1 MSSNGAGAAAAA
13 AAAAN
18 KRGITWKNLEGK
30 GNLANVREFEK
41 NNYAP
46 SRHGSQK
53 TRTKKNIP
61 NIGTFMSNNSRRAKV
76 NSNAKIALEKAAQT
90 RALVN
95 SNAEDPENVAARVQ
109 AARAAAMEAELA
121 AALAASAAGSTR
133 ARRTMRRRRGGRR
146 NARRHH

>member
-1 MSSNGAGAAAAA
+1 MSSAAA
-13 AAAAN
+13 
-18 KRGITWKNLEGK
+18 KRGITWKNTEGK

-61 NIGTFMSNNSRRAKV
+61 NIGTFMSNNTRRTKV
-76 NSNAKIALEKAAQT
+76 NSSAKTALEKAART
-90 RALVN
+90 RAIVN
-95 SNAEDPENVAARVQ
+95 SSEEDPENVEARRL

-121 AALAASAAGSTR
+121 AGLAASSAATVNHRSRGPGARGGIGS
-133 ARRTMRRRRGGRR
+133 RRRR
-146 NARRHH
+146 RH